1 MRGGERSS
9 QASQR
14 LVPSRLGAPLLPWV
28 FLGRSHVCPSP
39 GSEGVGGWACGHAC
53 GLAGPG
59 PAPPLS
65 REPLSRDLRVLSRGE
80 WLGPWASHPD
90 GDARSPGNGGRSCRR
105 TWVPGRLWA
114 RGQGSV
120 TGEPQSRRGRG
131 RPSCLRCLCVQ
142 HWPCLCQECPVPPW
156 GGVSGS
162 RAGRGPLATTA
173 PATLRAE
180 PSLLW
185 TPLPWE
191 SLETSGA
198 SARSLGWGPTR
209 PLLGTLQ
216 TPAMRVCGRRA
227 APGLGL
233 AAARGDPA
241 EAGLGSETPAG
252 PTSAGAAVP
261 GGLFLRLRSRVRHEP
276 SSPGPGPSCG
286 HSLGLARW
294 ACQCPGC
301 AVSSLRGAPCSGAVS
316 VTCR

>member
-162 RAGRGPLATTA
+162 RAGRWGTGNHGPGH
-173 PATLRAE
+173 PEGRAV
-180 PSLLW
+180 SALDAAALG
-185 TPLPWE
+185 E
-191 SLETSGA
+191 SGDV
-198 SARSLGWGPTR
+198 WGI
-209 PLLGTLQ
+209 GSE
-216 TPAMRVCGRRA
+216 
-227 APGLGL
+227 PGLGAHTPVVGDL
-233 AAARGDPA
+233 ADPC
-241 EAGLGSETPAG
+241 
-252 PTSAGAAVP
+252 
-261 GGLFLRLRSRVRHEP
+261 H
-276 SSPGPGPSCG
+276 
-286 HSLGLARW
+286 
-294 ACQCPGC
+294 ACSWP
-301 AVSSLRGAPCSGAVS
+301 
-316 VTCR
+316 